1 MNISGS
7 DDKER
12 KKKIIAI
19 NKNHNSREKQK
30 TTELPIHLNVTKN
43 VSFFCLYEDQFAS

>member
-19 NKNHNSREKQK
+19 NKNHSSREKQYIENNIGTYAPK
-30 TTELPIHLNVTKN
+30 CN
-43 VSFFCLYEDQFAS
+43 